1 MKIAM
6 DKNQISTAS
15 HRKSNNRKHVDLI
28 GMGIELI
35 PVPLP
40 FGDYCMVTSNFE
52 ETMQRRGA
60 SLKKADLVGD
70 IKVTID
76 TKKNLLEVAQNICT
90 SSHNRFRDEVILAQ
104 KCNCKMIVLVEEA
117 DIKSINDVFKWK
129 NPRMERYNKIN
140 YMHKLGKWN
149 DIPIPKK
156 PPTNGQT
163 LAKAMITMQHK
174 YNVIWEFSDRNEA
187 AERIV
192 ELLKENN
199 K

>member
-6 DKNQISTAS
+6 DKNQTATAS

-40 FGDYCMVTSNFE
+40 FGDYCMITPTME
-52 ETMQRRGA
+52 ETMQRRGKK
-60 SLKKADLVGD
+60 LKKSDLVGD

-104 KCNCKMIVLVEEA
+104 KCGCKMIILVEDA
-117 DIKSINDVFKWK
+117 DIESVNDVFSWQ

-140 YMHKLGKWN
+140 YMHKIGKWG
-149 DIPIPKK
+149 DIPTPKK
-156 PPTNGQT
+156 PPVNGKT
-163 LAKAMITMQHK
+163 LAKAMLTMQNK
-174 YNVIWEFSDRNEA
+174 YNIIWQFSDRNKSA
-187 AERIV
+187 QKIV
-192 ELLKENN
+192 ELLEENN